1 MSVMPCPV
9 RTPSRGCDGDSPGS
23 CGHGVCQL
31 LSEPRSIVPGSPQDV
46 SALQMHSPP
55 REAGSGSR
63 CVTAFGPTHP
73 PRFLSFAPSASGLQ
87 DPERAA
93 LSPPGLAFA
102 VTPSGGACSVSL
114 CK

>member
-73 PRFLSFAPSASGLQ
+73 PRFLSFAPSASRLTRPGKGGFV
-87 DPERAA
+87 PAR
-93 LSPPGLAFA
+93 PGLCRDSLRRRLLR
-102 VTPSGGACSVSL
+102 VSV
-114 CK
+114 